1 MNTTGRSTGPAMT
14 AANTLVVPV
23 EVAALA
29 VNDQTRI
36 TDGSFIWQRWQAD
49 FSAVAEDNLPPEPV
63 PFTFEDWS
71 DDPGRCGVYLQWQL
85 PQALTRGRHDEA
97 EGIGDFPL
105 VPNRWLVVR
114 RLGLQTPR
122 TWLVHSDYLGSRD
135 DGPGVTP
142 GTVSYLDPSSGQE
155 PKATF
160 LGRAVELTQDN
171 PWREPDDAREP
182 FLTAIGSGLLTFA
195 AFQPYNHNVF
205 SLHDPLDDVTRDATL
220 SYHVSGWYSHPG
232 ADIAARAGEESL
244 HEWLDRLRWSAP
256 TATSEVART
265 LYTGSVLNLVWQ
277 PGGPVPESDCP
288 GPDNIAVCVGN
299 SSAEAVAALPGEAE
313 GVLDAEDSR
322 LFRAFALGCLG
333 ALDRADG
340 AGDGLVAQAAHDTGF
355 GTSPGGFAW
364 RVVDHDDAEARSR
377 TLAQHRVREQQVV
390 AELNRLQAEHDADVR
405 ALAGERDRLFDLW
418 SLSQA
423 ARRHPDVDA
432 ILDDEL
438 DPDFSSGAAGRA
450 AALIRRI
457 RTAREVLPWGETPE
471 ELAADA
477 AAYADRA
484 GLRSACVLE
493 RVPAPPFHHA
503 TDPVVVLHGA
513 HLNAPLTRGSALPC
527 RPADRL
533 VRAVRLITEN
543 DVRAEVRAVPTSGLP
558 ELLPAAL
565 TEFFILAR
573 ARPSGPISAGD
584 TIGAPPEYGIDLWRQ
599 PWQPLFLMW
608 KASYTPL
615 AYTEAGRR
623 RWRFDG
629 TRYIWDGDGDIPDA
643 VEVMGRQILTPSVG
657 HALAGQIDAHTA
669 HRTDLPD
676 DLVRGLRETVRREDL
691 LAQSLDGFGA
701 MLRQRDPRAGRRPPA
716 GVEAL
721 IGPTD
726 ISPPVPGIPPKYPG
740 QEWQDSRYHELRAG
754 QLAFT
759 RLSVVDRFGRAVNL
773 IEDERHFTPV
783 LPDTMIPETP
793 VDDIASDRLIEFG
806 PRLLQPA
813 RLRFDFLASDRDDDI
828 AVTPGANP
836 VCAWLLNNRL
846 DRALACF
853 DPDGRALG
861 ELRDVLAPDG
871 DRAVAWAPLPG
882 SHVREL
888 EQLREMLPHT
898 YAFLDAIRGRGPAV
912 LASVRATVDAAL
924 TTIDPDGPADA
935 GLGFLLGRPAALV
948 RTRLDLELLG
958 PVRTTVGWTQ
968 VADPPPPEVPSYE
981 WFVRLGE
988 PARTD
993 DGLIGVVLNDDYTHL
1008 HTTIAP
1014 VGDHGGYLRPIPIDG
1029 EPSIT
1034 VSVTGAP
1041 ITATLLVDPR
1051 VPIHATTDILPTG
1064 TVHIPQEFTA
1074 TALSRMAV
1082 GFRAGPLLAAE
1093 ARGSALTPAPATAT
1107 GTWTWSEPTADGW
1120 RNLPMTTPDPTAA
1133 SFHRPQ
1139 IRSGFLVLSDVLSA
1153 GLSDVPAFTDSTPDP
1168 ADGQDADGGNQN
1180 GAAR

>member
-1 MNTTGRSTGPAMT
+1 MT
-14 AANTLVVPV
+14 EPNTLVVPV

-49 FSAVAEDNLPPEPV
+49 FRALAEDDLPPEPV

-71 DDPGRCGVYLQWQL
+71 DDPGRCGVYVQWQL
-85 PQALTRGRHDEA
+85 PSALTRGRHDEA

-114 RLGLQTPR
+114 RFGLRRPR
-122 TWLVHSDYLGSRD
+122 TWLVHSDHVGSRD
-135 DGPGVTP
+135 DGPDVTP
-142 GTVSYLDPSSGQE
+142 GTVSCLDPGSGQE

-160 LGRAVELTQDN
+160 LGRAVELTEDS
-171 PWREPDDAREP
+171 PWREPADAREP

-205 SLHDPLDDVTRDATL
+205 SLHDPLDDITGDARL
-220 SYHVSGWYSHPG
+220 SYHVCGWYSHPD
-232 ADIAARAGEESL
+232 ADIAARTGGESL
-244 HEWLDRLRWSAP
+244 REWLDRLQWSAP

-277 PGGPVPESDCP
+277 PRGPVPESDCP
-288 GPDNIAVCVGN
+288 GPDDIAVCVAN
-299 SSAEAVAALPGEAE
+299 SSAEAVAALPDGAE
-313 GVLDAEDSR
+313 GVLSAEDSR
-322 LFRAFALGCLG
+322 LFRAFTLDRLD

-340 AGDGLVAQAAHDTGF
+340 AGDRLIAQAAHDTGF

-364 RVVDHDDAEARSR
+364 RAVDNDDAETRGRTSARER
-377 TLAQHRVREQQVV
+377 AREQQVV

-405 ALAGERDRLFDLW
+405 ALTGARDRLFDLW

-423 ARRHPDVDA
+423 PRRHPDFDA
-432 ILDDEL
+432 AIDDEL
-438 DPDFSSGAAGRA
+438 DPALSSGAAGRVA
-450 AALIRRI
+450 ELTRRI
-457 RTAREVLPWGETPE
+457 QAARAVLPWSETPGG
-471 ELAADA
+471 LATKA
-477 AAYADRA
+477 AIYAAHA
-484 GLRSACVLE
+484 GLRSTCVLE

-533 VRAVRLITEN
+533 VTAVRLITEA
-543 DVRAEVRAVPTSGLP
+543 DVRAEVQAVPTSGLP
-558 ELLPAAL
+558 APLPAAL

-573 ARPSGPISAGD
+573 ARESGPISAGEA
-584 TIGAPPEYGIDLWRQ
+584 IGALPEYGTDLWRQ
-599 PWQPLFLMW
+599 PWQPLYLMW
-608 KASYTPL
+608 KAAYTPL
-615 AYTEAGRR
+615 AYTEDGRR

-629 TRYIWDGDGDIPDA
+629 TRYIWNGDGDVPDS
-643 VEVMGRQILTPSVG
+643 VEVMGRQVLTPSVG
-657 HALAGQIDAHTA
+657 HTLAGQIDAHAA
-669 HRTDLPD
+669 HRTDLSD
-676 DLVRGLRETVRREDL
+676 DLVYGVREALRREDL

-701 MLRQRDPRAGRRPPA
+701 MLRQRDPRARRRPPV
-716 GVEAL
+716 GIEAL

-726 ISPPVPGIPPKYPG
+726 IPAPVPGIPPKYPG
-740 QEWQDSRYHELRAG
+740 QAWQDSRYHELRAG
-754 QLAFT
+754 QLAFS

-773 IEDERHFTPV
+773 IEDERHFLPV

-813 RLRFDFLASDRDDDI
+813 RLRFDFLASDRDEDI

-836 VCAWLLNNRL
+836 VCAWLLNNRF
-846 DRALACF
+846 DRTLACF
-853 DPDGRALG
+853 DPAGRALG
-861 ELRDVLAPDG
+861 ELRDVLAPNDS
-871 DRAVAWAPLPG
+871 RAVAWVPLPG
-882 SHVREL
+882 SHIREL
-888 EQLREMLPHT
+888 EQLRDILPHT
-898 YAFLDAIRGRGPAV
+898 YAFLDAIRSRGPDV

-924 TTIDPDGPADA
+924 TMIDPDGPADA
-935 GLGFLLGRPAALV
+935 GLGFLLGRPSALV

-958 PVRTTVGWTQ
+958 PVRTTVAWTQ
-968 VADPPPPEVPSYE
+968 GADPPPPHVPSYE

-993 DGLIGVVLNDDYTHL
+993 DGLIGVVFNDDYTHL
-1008 HTTIAP
+1008 HTAINP
-1014 VGDHGGYLRPIPIDG
+1014 IGEHGGYLRPIPIDG
-1029 EPSIT
+1029 EPSIA
-1034 VSVTGAP
+1034 VSVAGAP
-1041 ITATLLVDPR
+1041 VTATLLVDPR

-1064 TVHIPQEFTA
+1064 IVHIPQEFTA

-1093 ARGSALTPAPATAT
+1093 AQGSAVTPAPATAT
-1107 GTWTWSEPTADGW
+1107 GTWIWSEPAPDGW
-1120 RNLPMTTPDPTAA
+1120 RSMPMT
-1133 SFHRPQ
+1133 
-1139 IRSGFLVLSDVLSA
+1139 
-1153 GLSDVPAFTDSTPDP
+1153 
-1168 ADGQDADGGNQN
+1168 
-1180 GAAR
+1180 